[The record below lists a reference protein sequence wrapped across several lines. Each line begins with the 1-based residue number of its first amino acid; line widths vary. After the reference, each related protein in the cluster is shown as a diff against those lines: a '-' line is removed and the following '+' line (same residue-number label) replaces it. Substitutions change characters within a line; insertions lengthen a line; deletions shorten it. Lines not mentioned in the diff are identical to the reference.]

1 MTSAS
6 ILAEAERVL
15 REHSPAEFATT
26 IDAAPECIEYVR
38 AVEDGEAWKA
48 GYPSIEAFYAAHE
61 DQHPCIRVYGK
72 VRRDIETADPMQATG
87 GTIAQR
93 IERLCAEEQTG

>member
-15 REHSPAEFATT
+15 REHSPAEFAT

-38 AVEDGEAWKA
+38 AVEDGEAWKD
-48 GYPSIEAFYAAHE
+48 GYPSIDAFYAAHE

-72 VRRDIETADPMQATG
+72 VRRDIETADPMQAPG